1 MVSVRLKIKNHCIET
16 AAKKK
21 YNELVSYLIKEDNP
35 EKEKELDIILNF
47 LKKADFRKLRK
58 QGYDGSV
65 EKIVEIFEDGS
76 VKEVVNENCNR
87 IR

>member
-35 EKEKELDIILNF
+35 EKEKELDIILHF
-47 LKKADFRKLRK
+47 LKKADFRKLR
-58 QGYDGSV
+58 
-65 EKIVEIFEDGS
+65 
-76 VKEVVNENCNR
+76 
-87 IR
+87 

>member
-35 EKEKELDIILNF
+35 EKEKELNIILNF

>member
-21 YNELVSYLIKEDNP
+21 YNELVSYLIKEGNP